1 MNNRTDKE
9 QQFLDIVEQCR
20 PLVFKVC
27 WLYTSPG
34 TSFDDLYQE
43 VLINIWQGMDSFRGD
58 AKLSTW
64 IHRTAINTCISWY
77 RRNDRH
83 SGALNIDELP
93 FEPADTPSGV
103 RSDDLRELHR
113 LISKLGPIDKAIITL
128 WLDEKP
134 YDEIASIMGMSQ
146 TGVAVRIHRIKER
159 LSKMAEK

>member
-1 MNNRTDKE
+1 
-9 QQFLDIVEQCR
+9 
-20 PLVFKVC
+20 
-27 WLYTSPG
+27 
-34 TSFDDLYQE
+34 
-43 VLINIWQGMDSFRGD
+43 MDSFRGD